1 MNYPGTGPFRHVKRV
16 DKEVWVMERN
26 PDYWNEGLPY
36 LNGVEFYHLA
46 PFTPELGAA
55 LLSGKIDY
63 ARALDPVTAKKVQA
77 TPGMSSTAFYQSV
90 IQAVWLNNAK
100 KPFNDPRVR
109 RALHLALNRPTLV
122 DVVKDVAPMM
132 VGGFLYPF
140 SEFATPADKMAGW
153 PGYQADTTA
162 AIKEAR
168 QLLAAAGYP
177 QGLKNLDFM
186 VRDINTFK
194 LWSVELQA
202 MLKCSKRHATSYRCC
217 VRYRCPCGLTRPR
230 QAILI

>member
-1 MNYPGTGPFRHVKRV
+1 M
-16 DKEVWVMERN
+16 
-26 PDYWNEGLPY
+26 
-36 LNGVEFYHLA
+36 
-46 PFTPELGAA
+46 GAA

-140 SEFATPADKMAGW
+140 SEFATLQTRW
-153 PGYQADTTA
+153 PSGR
-162 AIKEAR
+162 AIRPIPLLPSKRRANFSL
-168 QLLAAAGYP
+168 LLA
-177 QGLKNLDFM
+177 
-186 VRDINTFK
+186 
-194 LWSVELQA
+194 
-202 MLKCSKRHATSYRCC
+202 
-217 VRYRCPCGLTRPR
+217 TRR
-230 QAILI
+230 V